1 MATTS
6 PTRIDDE
13 LYSSAKAAGEVMS
26 RSAAQQIAHWARIG
40 REVEAGSAA
49 ARDIARVLGGTGDY
63 DALGGRD
70 QAVVR
75 AEWIERM
82 TVLRDGLDLQ
92 REFRRARVG
101 YSEADADGNVVR
113 RGPSARRLSGA
124 AAPAKKAVAKK
135 TPVKKTPAK
144 NVAKKATAKKATAKK
159 AAGR

>member
-49 ARDIARVLGGTGDY
+49 ARDIARVLDGTGDY
-63 DALGGRD
+63 DALGSRD

-75 AEWIERM
+75 AEWLERM

-92 REFRRARVG
+92 REFRRAGVD

-113 RGPSARRLSGA
+113 RGPSTRRPLRAGA
-124 AAPAKKAVAKK
+124 PPQKAGGQK
-135 TPVKKTPAK
+135 
-144 NVAKKATAKKATAKK
+144 
-159 AAGR
+159 